1 MSMVEIVGG
10 RATGKTTRLL
20 QECAAHGGTLVSLY
34 HKEYVYSLMKE
45 LNIQGVPVITLA
57 EFLSPNCV
65 KQAQRYYV
73 DEIDVLFRAL
83 GIAGYTR
90 SIEQE

>member
-1 MSMVEIVGG
+1 MVEIVGG

-20 QECAAHGGTLVSLY
+20 QECAAHGGILVTA
-34 HKEYVYSLMKE
+34 HNKDYVLRMMKE
-45 LNIQGVPVITLA
+45 LDIQVPVISLW
-57 EFLSPNCV
+57 EFLSFNRLNHG
-65 KQAQRYYV
+65 KRYYV
-73 DEIDVLFRAL
+73 DEIDTLFRTL